1 MDLPQPRPER
11 RVAALR
17 GACDHR
23 GGRPADGQPVP
34 LQQLQGRGERPGVRP
49 GAVLRAAAGGG
60 GAYRA
65 LDRSAQDPARRT
77 RLLRALGPGGL
88 AVAAARPPRRGCVVS
103 APGWDPWQREALA
116 ALGHRLYVRAPR
128 PGDVVPDDPL
138 AHALLRAAG
147 RDPGDPGAADLL
159 RRLPP
164 LASLR
169 GDPAAKR
176 ALWPRLRALR
186 RGDAG
191 A

>member
-1 MDLPQPRPER
+1 M
-11 RVAALR
+11 
-17 GACDHR
+17 
-23 GGRPADGQPVP
+23 
-34 LQQLQGRGERPGVRP
+34 
-49 GAVLRAAAGGG
+49 
-60 GAYRA
+60 
-65 LDRSAQDPARRT
+65 
-77 RLLRALGPGGL
+77 
-88 AVAAARPPRRGCVVS
+88 S

-147 RDPGDPGAADLL
+147 RDPGDPGAAELL